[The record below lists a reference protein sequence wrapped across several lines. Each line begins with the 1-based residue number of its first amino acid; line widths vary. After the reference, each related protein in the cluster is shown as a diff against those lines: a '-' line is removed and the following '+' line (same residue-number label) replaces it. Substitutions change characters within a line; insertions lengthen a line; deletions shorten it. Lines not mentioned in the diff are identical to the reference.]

1 MIKGEVGCDLG
12 KGRGLMNLAIEKW
25 RVKMKKLSLKK
36 KGRRVRCGVELSV
49 KEFNQGSGPSGER
62 AGQERKNT
70 IHKKREGEREGEK
83 KEKKGFHP
91 SA

>member
-1 MIKGEVGCDLG
+1 M
-12 KGRGLMNLAIEKW
+12 
-25 RVKMKKLSLKK
+25 
-36 KGRRVRCGVELSV
+36 ELSV

-70 IHKKREGEREGEK
+70 IHKKRERGEREGEK

>member
-1 MIKGEVGCDLG
+1 
-12 KGRGLMNLAIEKW
+12 
-25 RVKMKKLSLKK
+25 MKKLSLKK
-36 KGRRVRCGVELSV
+36 RPSGEVWRVELSV

-70 IHKKREGEREGEK
+70 IHKKRERGRERGK
-83 KEKKGFHP
+83 KRKKKGFHP

>member
-1 MIKGEVGCDLG
+1 MESQD
-12 KGRGLMNLAIEKW
+12 EKT
-25 RVKMKKLSLKK
+25 LIKK

-70 IHKKREGEREGEK
+70 IHKKRERGREGEK
-83 KEKKGFHP
+83 KRKKKKGFHP

>member
-1 MIKGEVGCDLG
+1 M
-12 KGRGLMNLAIEKW
+12 
-25 RVKMKKLSLKK
+25 
-36 KGRRVRCGVELSV
+36 ELSV

-70 IHKKREGEREGEK
+70 IHKKREGGRERGK
-83 KEKKGFHP
+83 KRKKKGFHP

>member
-1 MIKGEVGCDLG
+1 MESQD
-12 KGRGLMNLAIEKW
+12 EKT
-25 RVKMKKLSLKK
+25 LIKK

-70 IHKKREGEREGEK
+70 IHKKRERGEREGEK
-83 KEKKGFHP
+83 KEKKKGFTQAHN
-91 SA
+91 STYSSHQVQQQQVKGKRN

>member
-1 MIKGEVGCDLG
+1 M
-12 KGRGLMNLAIEKW
+12 
-25 RVKMKKLSLKK
+25 
-36 KGRRVRCGVELSV
+36 ELSV

-70 IHKKREGEREGEK
+70 IHKKRERGK
-83 KEKKGFHP
+83 KRKKKGFHP